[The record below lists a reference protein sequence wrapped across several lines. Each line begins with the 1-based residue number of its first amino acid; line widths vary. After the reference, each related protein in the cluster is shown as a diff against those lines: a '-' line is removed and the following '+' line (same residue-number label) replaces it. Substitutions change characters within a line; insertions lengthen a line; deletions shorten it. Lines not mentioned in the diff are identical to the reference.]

1 MEKRAN
7 ASRAAMLADRLS
19 PFGAGYAEASFK
31 PIVKGLGYGALGG
44 LAGALALG
52 NPEAIGLSSKAL
64 PWPIGLKMALGSTL
78 IGGTVGKLVKDH
90 RTRSLLKSVTPEE
103 AREILKIQ
111 AKPVAMGSLRMSPMD
126 FEYGGGFYEHM
137 IHRQMQE
144 ELRRKAAM

>member
-7 ASRAAMLADRLS
+7 TSRAAMLADRLS
-19 PFGAGYAEASFK
+19 PFGAGYAEASVK

-52 NPEAIGLSSKAL
+52 NPEAIGLSGRAL
-64 PWPIGLKMALGSTL
+64 PWPIGLKMVLASSML
-78 IGGTVGKLVKDH
+78 GGTVGKLVKDH
-90 RTRSLLKSVTPEE
+90 RTRSILKSVTPEE

-111 AKPVAMGSLRMSPMD
+111 SKPVSMGSLSMSPMD
-126 FEYGGGFYEHM
+126 IEYGVYE
-137 IHRQMQE
+137 QMVQRGMRE